1 MGKYDGKYIDG
12 SILLSSNAPFAYTE
26 AFKSLRTNLSFAS
39 INKQCKTMIITS
51 SIPNEGKSTVAANLA
66 MTLADSGA
74 KVLLIDCD
82 LRNPT
87 LRRLLR
93 VRAEY
98 QVGLT
103 SLLTSNASWDECIF
117 RHPKI
122 NCDILL
128 AGTIPPN
135 PAELLSSPQ
144 MADLLQKLSEKY
156 SYIICDTPPVSV
168 VTDAAALSRYCDGVI
183 LVVRQKFSTR
193 EQVRM
198 AKRNLD
204 AVQANIIG
212 TILSCYDMS
221 GDTQGS
227 GAYYKSY
234 YHYGSSDKKKKSV
247 KKWKKHD

>member
-1 MGKYDGKYIDG
+1 MGKDSKYTE
-12 SILLSSNAPFAYTE
+12 SAMLLNSSSPFAYNE

-39 INKQCKTMIITS
+39 INKQCKTIIVTS
-51 SIPNEGKSTVAANLA
+51 SIPNEGKSTIAANLA
-66 MTLADSGA
+66 ITLAESDA

-93 VRAEY
+93 IRSEY
-98 QVGLT
+98 QAGLT
-103 SLLTSNASWDECIF
+103 SLLTSNASWEECIF
-117 RHPKI
+117 RHPKM

-144 MADLLQKLSEKY
+144 MAALLQKLSDRY

-193 EQVRM
+193 EQVLA

-221 GDTQGS
+221 NDTQGS
-227 GAYYKSY
+227 GTYYKSY
-234 YHYGSSDKKKKSV
+234 YRYGQSSGKKKKL
-247 KKWKKHD
+247 KTHG

>member
-1 MGKYDGKYIDG
+1 MGKHDSKYIDG
-12 SILLSSNAPFAYTE
+12 SMLLGNSTPFAYNE

-39 INKQCKTMIITS
+39 INKQCKTIIVTS
-51 SIPNEGKSTVAANLA
+51 SIPNEGKSTIAANLA
-66 MTLADSGA
+66 ITLAESDA
-74 KVLLIDCD
+74 RVLLVDCD

-93 VRAEY
+93 IRSEY
-98 QVGLT
+98 QAGLT
-103 SLLTSNASWDECIF
+103 SLLTSNATWEECIF
-117 RHPKI
+117 RHPKM

-144 MADLLQKLSEKY
+144 MAELLQKLSERY

-168 VTDAAALSRYCDGVI
+168 VTDAAALSRYCDGVL

-193 EQVRM
+193 EQVLM

-204 AVQANIIG
+204 AVQANLIG

-221 GDTQGS
+221 EDAHGS
-227 GAYYKSY
+227 GTYYKSY
-234 YHYGSSDKKKKSV
+234 YHYGQSTGKKKRFGR
-247 KKWKKHD
+247 HG